1 MKKLI
6 LLLAFFFAFT
16 ASAQED
22 LYFDFP
28 PDPYQNP
35 NMQPMQFDESIIYEE
50 EIEIE
55 EPINMEEKKHDE
67 INKSVISEIKTI
79 DSKVYLDFRDADIR
93 EVARVLSKISGISIL
108 VSEDVKANV
117 TVNIE
122 GVTWRVALELILRT
136 YNIAYIEKDDF
147 IVLISYEKIQLEQD
161 KTPLTT
167 NIITLNFVDIEAAKS
182 YLKAILSK
190 RGTLEGDPRTNSLII
205 TDTPDLISKAKE
217 IVYQLDIKTPQV
229 LIDVLMVD
237 KKIEDDFNL
246 GIEWTLS
253 DTNVNVPTRSIEQSL
268 LTSDATITLEY
279 GKTILNSTLLASTL
293 KAWKEDSKVDI
304 IANPKII
311 TIDNKTAEINISEQ
325 VPYTSKSE
333 STDGGSTSSTQFK
346 DIGVILK
353 VKPHITSDEHIIMDI
368 ETEQSFLV
376 KFVGTS
382 DDLQPQIDSRK
393 SNTTMMVKDHETV
406 VIGGLKKKDTTHTI
420 NKIPILGDIPF
431 IGRLFRKLSI
441 DDTAKE
447 LLLFVTPMILKDS
460 DLPTRSKKENTIE
473 KERNFIHEKRLVN
486 DSRKTLS
493 TSLEQQPNDTTKE
506 ILKKIEIPVTTKDI
520 TPISTQIFEKPIII
534 SESAKNIT
542 EPISKEKSFTA
553 EEIIVTPTPASL
565 ETNKQTVSLD
575 TIIKKNTSNI
585 TPTVIKTN
593 NEDNLPNFEN
603 LNLLPIKNPNEN

>member
-67 INKSVISEIKTI
+67 INKNVISEIKTI

-161 KTPLTT
+161 QTPLTT
-167 NIITLNFVDIEAAKS
+167 NVITLNFVDIDAAKN

-205 TDTPDLISKAKE
+205 TDTPDIISKAKE

-229 LIDVLMVD
+229 LIEVLMVD

-246 GIEWTLS
+246 GIEWALS

-460 DLPTRSKKENTIE
+460 DSPTRSKKENTIE
-473 KERNFIHEKRLVN
+473 KERNFIHEKKIVN
-486 DSRKTLS
+486 DSKKTLS
-493 TSLEQQPNDTTKE
+493 TSLEQQPNNTTKE
-506 ILKKIEIPVTTKDI
+506 IPKKIEIPVTTKDI
-520 TPISTQIFEKPIII
+520 KPIATQIPKKPAII

-542 EPISKEKSFTA
+542 EPISKEKNFTA
-553 EEIIVTPTPASL
+553 EEIIIKPTPASL
-565 ETNKQTVSLD
+565 ETNKQTVSHD
-575 TIIKKNTSNI
+575 TIIKKNTSYI